1 VAGQEPEVNGPVI
14 ETARLRLRP
23 PREADFEP
31 MCVLYADETAA
42 RFIGGVKEPAVVW
55 RMLAQIMGHW
65 AMRGWGFFAIEERAS
80 GAYAG
85 WAGPWFPHGW
95 PAPEVGWSLLPAFQG
110 RGYATEAAA
119 AAIDHA
125 FDALGWD
132 RVVHLIDADNDPSKA
147 VARRLGSSDTGQDAE
162 IAGFGVIV
170 DVWGQSRADWRAR
183 SGGTV

>member
-1 VAGQEPEVNGPVI
+1 LADQELEVNGPVI

-31 MCVLYADETAA
+31 MCALFADETAA
-42 RFIGGVKEPAVVW
+42 RFIGGVKHPAMVW
-55 RMLAQIMGHW
+55 RMLAEIMGHW
-65 AMRGWGFFAIEERAS
+65 TMRGWGFFAIEERAG

-85 WAGPWFPHGW
+85 WAGPWFPHAW
-95 PAPEVGWSLLPAFQG
+95 HAPEVGWSLLPAFQG

-119 AAIDHA
+119 AAIGFA
-125 FDALGWD
+125 FDTLDWQD
-132 RVVHLIDADNDPSKA
+132 VIHLIDADNTPSQA
-147 VARRLGSSDTGQDAE
+147 VARRLGSADTGEDAE

-183 SGGTV
+183 QAG